1 MKQQGLLCRHHL
13 LIVALAGLVAGACRP
28 STTSQDGEGRYIV
41 TAEPINIGVGS
52 GRFCIAADPADP
64 QGAWWWEPGP
74 KGCSSRST
82 GPAVFHAENATVSP
96 SKQGG
101 ATDIRFRVGLH
112 TAANSSS
119 PPFADVWIVLAD
131 GRMRALATGA
141 QVSTVRRKDL
151 DVPESW
157 R

>member
-1 MKQQGLLCRHHL
+1 MKSLPLLALFGLLS
-13 LIVALAGLVAGACRP
+13 VACRP
-28 STTSQDGEGRYIV
+28 TSSLQSLDGRYIV

-52 GRFCIAADPADP
+52 SRFCVATDPTDP
-64 QGAWWWEPGP
+64 QGIWWWEAGP

-82 GPAVFHAENATVSP
+82 GPAVFHAENAAVS
-96 SKQGG
+96 SSQQAG

-131 GRMRALATGA
+131 LHMRALATGA